1 MLAMTGKK
9 ETKMETKQE
18 RLSPEEKLAVVTA
31 MCEILKDAINS
42 NNCEINE
49 NMVRS
54 QLEKMFLLGKHMGA
68 KEGYHS
74 AVAVLSNSEAF
85 NAFTP
90 ETNITDEA

>member
-1 MLAMTGKK
+1 
-9 ETKMETKQE
+9 METKQE
-18 RLSPEEKLAVVTA
+18 RLSSEEKLAVVTA

-54 QLEKMFLLGKHMGA
+54 QLEKMFLLGKLAGA
-68 KEGYHS
+68 REGYNS

-85 NAFTP
+85 NGEQLAPDYT
-90 ETNITDEA
+90 ID

>member
-1 MLAMTGKK
+1 
-9 ETKMETKQE
+9 METKQE

-49 NMVRS
+49 NMVRT
-54 QLEKMFLLGKHMGA
+54 QLEKMFLHGKLAGERRVHA
-68 KEGYHS
+68 LAFTEF
-74 AVAVLSNSEAF
+74 SNSEAF

-90 ETNITDEA
+90 